1 MIRNNDILLLL
12 HSIYNLAEIVSI
24 ASLKEIR
31 ILSHTQISDMENIE
45 TGLLLMVV
53 GMTTV
58 FAILLIVI
66 NLGKGLIVLVNKYA
80 PEEVI
85 VKKQTV
91 AQPATAQT
99 ASIPGKTAAAIISA
113 ISVTT
118 AGQGKVTKIEK
129 I

>member
-1 MIRNNDILLLL
+1 
-12 HSIYNLAEIVSI
+12 
-24 ASLKEIR
+24 
-31 ILSHTQISDMENIE
+31 
-45 TGLLLMVV
+45 
-53 GMTTV
+53 MTTV

-66 NLGKGLIVLVNKYA
+66 NLGKGLIALVNRYA

-99 ASIPGKTAAAIISA
+99 GSIPGKTAAAIISA
-113 ISVTT
+113 ISVATG
-118 AGQGKVTKIEK
+118 GQGKVTKIEK